1 MKIENAGKSK
11 TASRGLR
18 RRRDSTADA
27 AKVDGAAGTGSTFN
41 ARRAALVTRIT
52 ALFLARGLAEVPLRE
67 LARELDTS
75 DRMLLYYFKDKT
87 ELVTAALSELAA
99 GLRQALQSALASG
112 RIAPAE
118 LLKQI
123 TTVLGSRPIK
133 PYMNVWADLVAH
145 GTRGEEP
152 YRTFVSASAAGWLER
167 IEARL
172 DLPAGAGRRRVAA
185 VILTIA
191 EGSRMLEDA
200 VPGCTRDTLQI
211 FAAGLEAAGSASKA

>member
-1 MKIENAGKSK
+1 MKSKNAGNGKSP
-11 TASRGLR
+11 ARGLR
-18 RRRDSTADA
+18 RRQDRSVDA
-27 AKVDGAAGTGSTFN
+27 AGADGAGSTFES
-41 ARRAALVTRIT
+41 RRAALVTRIT
-52 ALFLARGLAEVPLRE
+52 ALFLAWGLAEVPLRE

-99 GLRQALQSALASG
+99 NLRQALQSTLPSG
-112 RIAPAE
+112 RVPPAE
-118 LLKQI
+118 LLQQI
-123 TTVLGSRPIK
+123 TKVLSSRPIK

-145 GTRGEEP
+145 GTRDEEP

-172 DLPAGAGRRRVAA
+172 DLPGGAGRRRVAA

-211 FAAGLEAAGSASKA
+211 FAAGLEAQRGASKA